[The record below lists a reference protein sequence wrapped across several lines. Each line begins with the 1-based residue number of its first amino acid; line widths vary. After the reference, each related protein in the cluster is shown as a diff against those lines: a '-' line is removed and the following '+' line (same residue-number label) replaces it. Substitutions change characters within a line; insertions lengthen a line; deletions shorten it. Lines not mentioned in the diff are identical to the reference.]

1 MTMHKY
7 MRKKMSAPK
16 TEAPKPVGGDSLV
29 KQTDYSVDAPGP
41 PGDENRPPKTTAKK

>member
-7 MRKKMSAPK
+7 MRGKNKVPATTPR
-16 TEAPKPVGGDSLV
+16 KPVGGDSLV

-41 PGDENRPPKTTAKK
+41 NGDENRPPKNVKK

>member
-7 MRKKMSAPK
+7 MRKNLKAPK
-16 TEAPKPVGGDSLV
+16 TMAPKPDGKDSLV

-41 PGDENRPPKTTAKK
+41 PGDENRYPKNSTKK